1 MRKNVKAIIA
11 ALSASIMCAAPVAAS
26 FASTTAVT
34 SITAEAASTSEIT
47 YRNMKY
53 ILNPATK
60 EAQLSGV
67 NFIPLDVIT
76 TNEVRDTLT
85 WHGITYK
92 ITSIKDSAFRGNTN
106 LRTVDL
112 SAATNLKDLGKY
124 TFMECTN
131 LTSVKLS
138 SSVTKMGNCDFAE
151 CTNLS
156 DFDFV
161 STQIDDIYPYAFRNC
176 KKLKSI
182 NIPHS
187 VTNISA
193 SAFCGSG
200 LTSVF
205 ISNNVESI
213 HLSAFQMCD
222 NLKKVV
228 LEAGGNKTLEV
239 YRDAFA
245 YCPNLTSVY
254 AYRTN
259 IDAWHFVFE
268 GSKNVHIYGA
278 GASQFHS

>member
-47 YRNMKY
+47 YGNLKY
-53 ILNPATK
+53 IINPATK
-60 EAQLSGV
+60 QAQLSGV
-67 NFIPLDVIT
+67 NYMPLKNLTV
-76 TNEVRDTLT
+76 NATLT

-259 IDAWHFVFE
+259 IDAWYFVFE